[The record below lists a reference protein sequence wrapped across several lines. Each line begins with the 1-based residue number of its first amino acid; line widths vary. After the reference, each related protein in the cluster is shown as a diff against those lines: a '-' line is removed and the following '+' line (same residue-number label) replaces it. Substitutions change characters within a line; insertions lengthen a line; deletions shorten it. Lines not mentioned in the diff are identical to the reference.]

1 MTAFSRE
8 DAETQQQLWLVCQA
22 AGGASSTSAR
32 PVLRGASVAAGE
44 AVGMK
49 RLVVTTS
56 HVLSL
61 HVGNVASASGGA
73 ASSGERPGG
82 GTGAEGEKPQLEW
95 YERLVSIATAEESGG
110 EVVLHLR
117 DGGMRFVPCA
127 GGQRERRA
135 CFDILHNALQYVEAH
150 SAE

>member
-1 MTAFSRE
+1 
-8 DAETQQQLWLVCQA
+8 
-22 AGGASSTSAR
+22 
-32 PVLRGASVAAGE
+32 
-44 AVGMK
+44 MK

-135 CFDILHNALQYVEAH
+135 CFDILHNALQYAEAH